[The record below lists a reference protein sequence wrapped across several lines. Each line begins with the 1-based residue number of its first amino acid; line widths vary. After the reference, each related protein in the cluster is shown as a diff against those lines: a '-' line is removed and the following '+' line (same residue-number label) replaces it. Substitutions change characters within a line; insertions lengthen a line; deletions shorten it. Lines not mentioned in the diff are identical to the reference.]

1 MLDFLTDYASE
12 IFLGLLMVLLRL
24 FGQKK
29 SAEEIALKVQEK
41 RHKRKKK
48 LQKKISKQSAKM
60 NEELQELEQIENN
73 EEPKFRNYSL
83 QDYFS
88 ELDQD
93 FMEITDTLSEELIKE
108 IRT

>member
-29 SAEEIALKVQEK
+29 TAEEIAFKAQAK
-41 RHKRKKK
+41 RQKRKKH

-60 NEELQELEQIENN
+60 NEELQELEEIE
-73 EEPKFRNYSL
+73 
-83 QDYFS
+83 
-88 ELDQD
+88 
-93 FMEITDTLSEELIKE
+93 KE
-108 IRT
+108 GE